1 MSSKKGI
8 NIAVLIMA
16 AGGSTRLDSP
26 KQLLQ
31 WGKDY
36 LINHIIQTALS
47 ANIGPITVVLGSRVQ
62 EIQKILLAKN
72 LQLVINPDWQSGM
85 SSSIKVG
92 IASLESD
99 VDAALI
105 MLVDQPFV
113 TSGLLSQL
121 VLKMTD
127 GNYEITAPRVAG
139 QQCNPV
145 LFSRSLFAEIMKI
158 SGDRGAKTLI
168 KDRQVGWVDWPDER
182 LILDI
187 DSKEDY
193 RNALRLNKS

>member
-1 MSSKKGI
+1 MSSKRDI
-8 NIAVLIMA
+8 NIAVLIMS

-47 ANIGPITVVLGSRVQ
+47 AKIGPITVVLGSRAQ
-62 EIQKILLAKN
+62 EIQKVIPAKN
-72 LQLVINPDWQSGM
+72 LQIVVNPDWQSGM
-85 SSSIKVG
+85 SSSIKAG
-92 IASLESD
+92 MASLKSD

-113 TSGLLSQL
+113 TSGLLMQL
-121 VLKMTD
+121 VAKMTE
-127 GNYEITAPRVAG
+127 GNYEITASRVAG

-145 LFSRSLFAEIMKI
+145 LFSRGLFAEIMKI
-158 SGDRGAKTLI
+158 SGDRGAKTLL

-187 DSKEDY
+187 DSAEDY
-193 RNALRLNKS
+193 RNALRLNKN